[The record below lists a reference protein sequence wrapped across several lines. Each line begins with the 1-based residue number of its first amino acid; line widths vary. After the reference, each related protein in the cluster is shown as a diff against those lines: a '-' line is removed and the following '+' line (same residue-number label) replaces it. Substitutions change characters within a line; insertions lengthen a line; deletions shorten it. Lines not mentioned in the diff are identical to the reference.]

1 MAAIRLCDIVH
12 NRSVYRQT
20 SAFLGEVQALL
31 GDASV
36 KGFETDFSFRYSLVA
51 AMAHHSVLENLKG
64 VDEILHWRVVSFLS
78 VIESYLADRPFDS
91 NVSVRPTHLPNSSIK
106 DDGVRVFL
114 SGRDSPYR
122 RDFHAPTKLLPQ

>member
-91 NVSVRPTHLPNSSIK
+91 NNSAQLF
-106 DDGVRVFL
+106 GAMNVL
-114 SGRDSPYR
+114 
-122 RDFHAPTKLLPQ
+122 

>member
-51 AMAHHSVLENLKG
+51 AMAHHSVLKELKG

-91 NVSVRPTHLPNSSIK
+91 DNSAQLFGAMNVLATDCRIRSEQWLSSLRSALFL
-106 DDGVRVFL
+106 DGAR
-114 SGRDSPYR
+114 
-122 RDFHAPTKLLPQ
+122 